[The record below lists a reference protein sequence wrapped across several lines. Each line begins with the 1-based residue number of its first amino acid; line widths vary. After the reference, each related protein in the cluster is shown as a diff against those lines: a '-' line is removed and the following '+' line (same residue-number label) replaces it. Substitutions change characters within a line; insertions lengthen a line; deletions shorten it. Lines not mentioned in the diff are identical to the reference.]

1 MARRELLRA
10 IAAWTGSAFV
20 GADRLLAAEL
30 SAAAAGTPRQVA
42 LFDEIA
48 ETILPRTDTP
58 GAKDAQVGAYVAR
71 YSAACY
77 TPANLAILHA
87 GLVELDA
94 RAHQA
99 HGTGFLRCSGP
110 QKQALLAAVDAE
122 AKRHAQASGVD
133 HGPPPHWFTLCKQ
146 LVLFGFF
153 TSEAGETQ
161 VARYRP
167 VPGPYKG
174 VVPYRGETF
183 WAW

>member
-1 MARRELLRA
+1 MDRRELLQM
-10 IAAWTGSAFV
+10 IAALTGCAFV
-20 GADRLLAAEL
+20 GVDRLF
-30 SAAAAGTPRQVA
+30 AAALGSVTCTPAQVA

-71 YSAACY
+71 YACACY
-77 TPANLAILHA
+77 TPANLAILFA
-87 GLVELDA
+87 GLDALDA
-94 RAHQA
+94 RSREANGADFMHSTSA
-99 HGTGFLRCSGP
+99 
-110 QKQALLAAVDAE
+110 QKQKLLAEIDAE
-122 AKRHAQASGVD
+122 AKHHARASGER
-133 HGPPPHWFTLCKQ
+133 GGQPPHWFTLCKQ
-146 LVLFGFF
+146 LVLLGFF
-153 TSEAGETQ
+153 TSEAGATR